1 MVYHTNCKAVRPC
14 KASRPLRLD
23 RQEVIIMTTT
33 KKTRFSP
40 KKAINTAAAA
50 LLERKQ
56 ERALSTDE
64 AREALQEA
72 NSLKRENARKA
83 ARAAV
88 LDEFA
93 GTVRVEPADIADIE
107 QAVTAIACT
116 TSPVHVLV
124 AEDVVQDMRDVA
136 DGLPAGKLIAG
147 LWGWFVQ
154 TTKPA
159 KRDELLKSWAER
171 PDTRDFSPENVLRVA
186 GLWDESPEPSDEQV

>member
-1 MVYHTNCKAVRPC
+1 MA
-14 KASRPLRLD
+14 
-23 RQEVIIMTTT
+23 
-33 KKTRFSP
+33 KTRFSP
-40 KKAINTAAAA
+40 KRAINEAAAA

-56 ERALSTDE
+56 ERALQTDE

-93 GTVRVEPADIADIE
+93 GTVRVEPADITDIE

-136 DGLPAGKLIAG
+136 GKDFPAGKLIAG
-147 LWGWFVQ
+147 LWDWFFQ
-154 TTKPA
+154 TTKPD
-159 KRDELLKSWAER
+159 KRDKLLREWAER

-186 GLWDESPEPSDEQV
+186 GLWDEKPTSEDEQDESTTEQA

>member
-1 MVYHTNCKAVRPC
+1 MA
-14 KASRPLRLD
+14 
-23 RQEVIIMTTT
+23 
-33 KKTRFSP
+33 KTRFSP
-40 KKAINTAAAA
+40 KRAINEAAAL

-56 ERALSTDE
+56 ERALQMDE

-116 TSPVHVLV
+116 TSPIHVLV

-136 DGLPAGKLIAG
+136 GKGSPTGKLIAG
-147 LWGWFVQ
+147 LWAWFVQ

-159 KRDELLKSWAER
+159 KRDELLKEWAER
-171 PDTRDFSPENVLRVA
+171 PDTRDFSPENVLKVA
-186 GLWDESPEPSDEQV
+186 GLWDEKPTSEDEEA

>member
-1 MVYHTNCKAVRPC
+1 MA
-14 KASRPLRLD
+14 
-23 RQEVIIMTTT
+23 
-33 KKTRFSP
+33 KTRFSP
-40 KKAINTAAAA
+40 KRAINEATAA

-56 ERALSTDE
+56 ERALQTDE

-136 DGLPAGKLIAG
+136 GKGFPAGKLIAG
-147 LWGWFVQ
+147 LWDWFVQ
-154 TTKPA
+154 TCKPSR
-159 KRDELLKSWAER
+159 RDELLKEWAES
-171 PDTRDFSPENVLRVA
+171 PDTRDFSPENVLKVA
-186 GLWDESPEPSDEQV
+186 GLWDESPEPSDEQDESTTSEDEEA